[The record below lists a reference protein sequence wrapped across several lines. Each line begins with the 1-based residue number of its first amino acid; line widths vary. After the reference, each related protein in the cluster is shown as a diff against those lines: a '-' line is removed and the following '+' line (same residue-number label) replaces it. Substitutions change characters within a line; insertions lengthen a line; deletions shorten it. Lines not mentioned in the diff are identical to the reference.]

1 MNITESLR
9 YYYLFGEKSN
19 EKIIQR
25 KAMDNEK

>member
-9 YYYLFGEKSN
+9 YYYSYREESY
-19 EKIIQR
+19 ERIMQR